1 LVNNILKHAGA
12 KTALVQL
19 VRSEEAL
26 SITVEDDGK
35 GFDPAILEG
44 SEGIGYLNL
53 RSRVAWL
60 NGTIDIQTDSIKGTS
75 VNIELPNIAA

>member
-1 LVNNILKHAGA
+1 MVNNILKHAGA

-19 VRSEEAL
+19 VRSQEAL

-44 SEGIGYLNL
+44 SAGIGYLNL
-53 RSRVAWL
+53 RNRVAWL
-60 NGTIDIQTDSIKGTS
+60 NGSIDIQTDPAKGTS
-75 VNIELPNIAA
+75 VNIELPNISA